1 MPHRPWPFLATA
13 AICFFLLACSSAPPT
28 SESDTSFT
36 DARNNF
42 KASDFKAALRNLDK
56 VIKGSSDESQRQQ
69 AIVLRT
75 VLVTAL
81 ADANKQMAEAYYIGA
96 KTPAGQSHS
105 GSYYKMRSDYY
116 NTARSFLMDGMQAVM
131 DQRSKLGAS
140 PLVIE
145 VTFPGFQGTNAAM
158 TKIKSGQPISD
169 NDQLSAEQ
177 QATRNAL
184 ASVLSAIAGAPDDP
198 NKGQQIYSSG
208 KVEID
213 PRAYLI
219 ELSNSFY
226 LSEAMFDWRG
236 LNEPDKLRLVNDVV
250 RGNLDIAQKML
261 TAKPDKDM
269 QARVKKMLSDC
280 DKADK
285 KKV

>member
-1 MPHRPWPFLATA
+1 MPHRPWPFLATV
-13 AICFFLLACSSAPPT
+13 AICFLLLACSSAPPT

-158 TKIKSGQPISD
+158 TKIKSGQAISD

-226 LSEAMFDWRG
+226 QSEAMFDWRG
-236 LNEPDKLRLVNDVV
+236 LNQPDKLRLVNDVV

>member
-1 MPHRPWPFLATA
+1 MPHRPWPILA
-13 AICFFLLACSSAPPT
+13 AIAICLLLLACSSVPPT
-28 SESDTSFT
+28 SQSDTSFT

-131 DQRSKLGAS
+131 DQRSKLGAT

-158 TKIKSGQPISD
+158 NKIKGGQLVSD

-184 ASVLSAIAGAPDDP
+184 ATVLSAIAGAPDDP
-198 NKGQQIYSSG
+198 NKGQQIYSN

-226 LSEAMFDWRG
+226 QSEAMFDWRG
-236 LNEPDKLRLVNDVV
+236 LNQPDKTRLVNDVV

>member
-1 MPHRPWPFLATA
+1 MPHRPWPILA
-13 AICFFLLACSSAPPT
+13 AIAICLLLLACSSAPPT
-28 SESDTSFT
+28 SQSDTSFT

-105 GSYYKMRSDYY
+105 GSYYNMRSDYY
-116 NTARSFLMDGMQAVM
+116 NIARSFLMDGMQAVM
-131 DQRSKLGAS
+131 DQRSKLGAT

-158 TKIKSGQPISD
+158 NKIKSGQLVSD

-184 ASVLSAIAGAPDDP
+184 ATVLSAIAGAPDDL
-198 NKGQQIYSSG
+198 NKGQQIYSN

-226 LSEAMFDWRG
+226 QSEAMFDWRG
-236 LNEPDKLRLVNDVV
+236 LNQPDKTRLVNDVV
-250 RGNLDIAQKML
+250 RGNLDIAKKML

>member
-1 MPHRPWPFLATA
+1 M
-13 AICFFLLACSSAPPT
+13 
-28 SESDTSFT
+28 
-36 DARNNF
+36 
-42 KASDFKAALRNLDK
+42 RNLDK

-75 VLVTAL
+75 VLVI
-81 ADANKQMAEAYYIGA
+81 EAKI
-96 KTPAGQSHS
+96 PAGQSHS
-105 GSYYKMRSDYY
+105 GSYCRMRSDYY

-131 DQRSKLGAS
+131 DQRFKFGAN

-158 TKIKSGQPISD
+158 NKIKSGQPVSD
-169 NDQLSAEQ
+169 NHELSAEQ
-177 QATRNAL
+177 QATRSAL
-184 ASVLSAIAGAPDDP
+184 ATVLSAIAGAPDDL
-198 NKGQQIYSSG
+198 NKGQQTYSN

-226 LSEAMFDWRG
+226 QSEAMFDWRG
-236 LNEPDKLRLVNDVV
+236 LNQPDKTRPVNDVA
-250 RGNLDIAQKML
+250 RGNLDVAQKML

-269 QARVKKMLSDC
+269 HRALRRCCQTATRLTKRRCSSAGSSNHLRITL
-280 DKADK
+280 
-285 KKV
+285 

>member
-1 MPHRPWPFLATA
+1 MPHRPWPILA
-13 AICFFLLACSSAPPT
+13 AIAICLLLLACSSAPPT
-28 SESDTSFT
+28 SQSDTSFT

-42 KASDFKAALRNLDK
+42 KASDFEAALRNLDK

-131 DQRSKLGAS
+131 DQRSKLGAT

-158 TKIKSGQPISD
+158 NKIKGGQLVSD

-184 ASVLSAIAGAPDDP
+184 ATVLSAIAGAPDDL
-198 NKGQQIYSSG
+198 NKGQQIYSN

-226 LSEAMFDWRG
+226 QSEAMFDWRG
-236 LNEPDKLRLVNDVV
+236 LNQPDKTRLVNDVV

>member
-1 MPHRPWPFLATA
+1 V
-13 AICFFLLACSSAPPT
+13 PPT
-28 SESDTSFT
+28 SQSDTSFT

-131 DQRSKLGAS
+131 DQRSKLGAT

-158 TKIKSGQPISD
+158 NKIKGGQLVSD

-184 ASVLSAIAGAPDDP
+184 ATVLSAIAGAPDDL
-198 NKGQQIYSSG
+198 NKGQQIYSN

-226 LSEAMFDWRG
+226 QSEAMFDWRG
-236 LNEPDKLRLVNDVV
+236 LNQPDKTRLVNDVV

>member
-1 MPHRPWPFLATA
+1 MLHRPCPILVAI
-13 AICFFLLACSSAPPT
+13 AICLLLLACSSAPPT
-28 SESDTSFT
+28 SQSDTSFT

-105 GSYYKMRSDYY
+105 GSYYKMRSDCY

-131 DQRSKLGAS
+131 DQRSKLGAT

-158 TKIKSGQPISD
+158 NKIKSGQPVSD

-184 ASVLSAIAGAPDDP
+184 ATVLSAIAGAPDDL
-198 NKGQQIYSSG
+198 NKGQQIYSK

-226 LSEAMFDWRG
+226 QSEAMFDWRG
-236 LNEPDKLRLVNDVV
+236 LNQPDKTRLVNDVV

>member
-1 MPHRPWPFLATA
+1 MPHRPWPILA
-13 AICFFLLACSSAPPT
+13 AIAIYLLLLACSSVPPT
-28 SESDTSFT
+28 SQSDTSFT

-131 DQRSKLGAS
+131 DQRSKLGAT

-158 TKIKSGQPISD
+158 NKIKGGQLVSD

-184 ASVLSAIAGAPDDP
+184 ATVLSAIAGAPDDL
-198 NKGQQIYSSG
+198 NKGQQIYSN

-226 LSEAMFDWRG
+226 QSEAMFDWRG
-236 LNEPDKLRLVNDVV
+236 LNQPDKTRLVNDVV

>member
-1 MPHRPWPFLATA
+1 
-13 AICFFLLACSSAPPT
+13 LACSSAPPT
-28 SESDTSFT
+28 SHSDTSFT

-42 KASDFKAALRNLDK
+42 KASDFEAALRNLDQI
-56 VIKGSSDESQRQQ
+56 IKGSSDESQRQQ

-81 ADANKQMAEAYYIGA
+81 ADANKQLAEAYYIGA
-96 KTPAGQSHS
+96 KTPAGKSDS

-131 DQRSKLGAS
+131 DQRSKLGAT

-145 VTFPGFQGTNAAM
+145 VAFLGFQGTNAAM
-158 TKIKSGQPISD
+158 NKLKSGQRVSD
-169 NDQLSAEQ
+169 NHQLSAEQ

-184 ASVLSAIAGAPDDP
+184 ATVLSAIAGAPDDL
-198 NKGQQIYSSG
+198 NKGQQIYSN

-219 ELSNSFY
+219 ELSNSVY
-226 LSEAMFDWRG
+226 QSEAMFDWRG
-236 LNEPDKLRLVNDVV
+236 LNQPDKTRPVNDVV

>member
-1 MPHRPWPFLATA
+1 M
-13 AICFFLLACSSAPPT
+13 
-28 SESDTSFT
+28 
-36 DARNNF
+36 
-42 KASDFKAALRNLDK
+42 RNLDK

-75 VLVTAL
+75 VLVI
-81 ADANKQMAEAYYIGA
+81 EAKI
-96 KTPAGQSHS
+96 PAGQSHS
-105 GSYYKMRSDYY
+105 GSYCRMRSDYY

-131 DQRSKLGAS
+131 DQRSKLGAT

-158 TKIKSGQPISD
+158 NKIKSGQPVSD
-169 NDQLSAEQ
+169 NHELSAEQ
-177 QATRNAL
+177 QATRSAL
-184 ASVLSAIAGAPDDP
+184 ATVLSAIAGAPDDL
-198 NKGQQIYSSG
+198 NKGQQTYSN

-226 LSEAMFDWRG
+226 QSEAMFDWRG
-236 LNEPDKLRLVNDVV
+236 LNQPDKTRPVNDVA
-250 RGNLDIAQKML
+250 RGNLDVAQKML

-269 QARVKKMLSDC
+269 QARVTKMLSDC